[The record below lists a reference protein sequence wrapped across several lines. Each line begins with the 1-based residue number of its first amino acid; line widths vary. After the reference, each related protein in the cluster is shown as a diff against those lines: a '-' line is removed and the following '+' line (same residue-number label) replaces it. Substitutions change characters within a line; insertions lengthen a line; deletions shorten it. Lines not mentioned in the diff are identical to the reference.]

1 MSPRAKWRCAAC
13 AGGIVSSERSAVER
27 KNGTRHSVL
36 IVDDSQMVREIVG
49 ELIDG
54 FAGFSVVG
62 VAKDGEE
69 ALRLVH
75 ALQPDV
81 VTLDVEMPGI
91 DGLHTLGYIMSET
104 PRPVVMLS
112 GATTRGAIDFTI
124 RAFEL
129 GAVEFV
135 RKPALDATQGW
146 SEVAPRLHEAL
157 RAAVGANTRVP
168 LLARPTVRGAPRT
181 IVPHPAE
188 CAVVIACSTGG
199 PRALSEII
207 PSLTS
212 TLDAAVLI
220 AQHMPPGF
228 TAGLARRLDQLS
240 ELPVREAQSGEPVLR
255 GHVYVAP
262 GGKHMEVIRD
272 GVGARLLLSEGPT
285 VHGVRPAADPLFMS
299 AVSAFGA
306 QTVGVVLTGMGRDGS
321 AGLKAVREHGGRAL
335 VQDRESSAIYG
346 MPAQALAHTAVDA
359 EVTLSAMAPAIEAAV
374 SRQRTLPRTPPR
386 THA

>member
-1 MSPRAKWRCAAC
+1 M
-13 AGGIVSSERSAVER
+13 SSERR
-27 KNGTRHSVL
+27 TVL
-36 IVDDSQMVREIVG
+36 IVDDSQLVREVVR

-54 FAGFSVVG
+54 FGGLSVVG
-62 VAKDGEE
+62 MAKDGEE

-91 DGLHTLGYIMSET
+91 DGLHALGYIMSET

-112 GATTRGAIDFTI
+112 GATTRGAIDLTI

-135 RKPALDATQGW
+135 RKPAADDTHGW
-146 SEVAPRLHEAL
+146 TDVAPRLHDAL

-168 LLARPTVRGAPRT
+168 LLARPRMRGGARTV
-181 IVPHPAE
+181 VPHPAE

-207 PSLTS
+207 PALPS

-228 TAGLARRLDQLS
+228 TGGLARRLDQLS

-262 GGKHMEVIRD
+262 GGKHMEVVRD
-272 GVGARLLLSEGPT
+272 AAGPRVLLSQGPT
-285 VHGVRPAADPLFMS
+285 VHGVRPAADPLF
-299 AVSAFGA
+299 VSTVAAFGA

-335 VQDRESSAIYG
+335 VQDRDSSAIYG

-359 EVTLSAMAPAIEAAV
+359 EVALSAMAPAIETAV
-374 SRQRTLPRTPPR
+374 ARQRAQSPTAGRDAVR
-386 THA
+386 GRA

>member
-1 MSPRAKWRCAAC
+1 VASAE
-13 AGGIVSSERSAVER
+13 GIVSFERR
-27 KNGTRHSVL
+27 TVL
-36 IVDDSQMVREIVG
+36 IVDDSHLVREVVRD
-49 ELIDG
+49 LIDG

-62 VAKDGEE
+62 MAKDGEE

-91 DGLHTLGYIMSET
+91 DGLHALGYIMSET

-112 GATTRGAIDFTI
+112 GATTRGAIDLTI

-135 RKPALDATQGW
+135 RKPAVDATDGW
-146 SEVAPRLHEAL
+146 DEVTPRLHDAL
-157 RAAVGANTRVP
+157 QAAVGANTRVP
-168 LLARPTVRGAPRT
+168 LLARPTVRGDARA
-181 IVPHPAE
+181 VAPHPAE

-207 PSLTS
+207 PALSGS
-212 TLDAAVLI
+212 LDAAVLI

-228 TAGLARRLDQLS
+228 TGGLARRLDQLS

-262 GGKHMEVIRD
+262 GGKHMELTRD
-272 GVGARLLLSEGPT
+272 AAGPRVLLSKGPT
-285 VHGVRPAADPLFMS
+285 VHGVRPAADPLFLS
-299 AVSAFGA
+299 AVGVFGA

-335 VQDRESSAIYG
+335 VQDRDSSAIYG

-359 EVTLSAMAPAIEAAV
+359 EVALSVMAPAIEAAV
-374 SRQRTLPRTPPR
+374 SRQRADSSQRSR
-386 THA
+386 DAARGRA